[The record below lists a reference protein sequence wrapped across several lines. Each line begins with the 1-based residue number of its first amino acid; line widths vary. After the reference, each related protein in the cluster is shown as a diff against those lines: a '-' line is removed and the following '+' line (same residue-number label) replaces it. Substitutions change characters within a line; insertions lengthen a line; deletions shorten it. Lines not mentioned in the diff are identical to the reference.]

1 MMVVES
7 GNDYP
12 PCRSGRVV
20 LLHRAGG
27 GATLAFKTRTSGKNN
42 THNTNRSVIS
52 PLWKEPFLEAK
63 RRRESP

>member
-42 THNTNRSVIS
+42 TTQYKSLSDFSSMEGAVPRS
-52 PLWKEPFLEAK
+52 
-63 RRRESP
+63 

>member
-20 LLHRAGG
+20 LWHRAGG
-27 GATLAFKTRTSGKNN
+27 GATLAFKTSTSGENN
-42 THNTNRSVIS
+42 TPQYKTLSDFSSMDGAIPRSQ
-52 PLWKEPFLEAK
+52 
-63 RRRESP
+63 RR